1 MTTLFRIDIPACD
14 YDSALRLQQ
23 RCVRDV
29 QADPSRAYLILTEHE
44 PPVITI
50 GRRGGRD
57 DILAT
62 DEQLAQR
69 GIEVRACT
77 RGGQVTLHAPGQLV
91 AYVVMRLGGRRSI
104 HGHVR
109 SLEDAMIR
117 TLAAYGVDAQAQCDG
132 AGVWVDQRKIA
143 SVGVAV
149 DHWVSYHGL
158 AANIC
163 NDLSLFD
170 WVVPCGQSDVEMTRL
185 GDLAPR
191 PIEVGPVADAFAA
204 HFADRA
210 GLAEVTTVA
219 ASDLP
224 MEAEGLT

>member
-1 MTTLFRIDIPACD
+1 MTPLFRIDIPACD

-29 QADPSRAYLILTEHE
+29 QADPARAYLILTEHD
-44 PPVITI
+44 PAVITI
-50 GRRGGRD
+50 GRRGERD

-62 DEQLAQR
+62 DDQLAQL
-69 GIEVRACT
+69 GIEVRTCR
-77 RGGQVTLHAPGQLV
+77 RGGQVTLHAPGQLL
-91 AYVVMRLGGRRSI
+91 AYAVMPLGGPRSI

-109 SLEDAMIR
+109 NLEEASIR
-117 TLAAYGVDAQAQCDG
+117 TLADLGIEAQLQCQG

-158 AANIC
+158 AVNVC

-170 WVVPCGQSDVEMTRL
+170 WIVPCGQSGIEMTRVN
-185 GDLAPR
+185 DLAPQ
-191 PIEVGPVADAFAA
+191 PVEVAAVADAFAE
-204 HFADRA
+204 HFADLA
-210 GLAEVTTVA
+210 GLAIAEDVA
-219 ASDLP
+219 
-224 MEAEGLT
+224 